1 MLAVSSQR
9 IDAKRRATVD
19 PRKRQ
24 FASEKYD
31 KEEYEHRMNF
41 YTIPPTGDIAL
52 ENFEEWAIARLKVLA
67 ELEACQFR
75 NKTPQETEEYMRPV
89 LDKWL
94 RLDNNASRS
103 EALHWQRKKDHYS
116 HWTLRLAFA
125 GTADLRQRFTRLEA
139 MLFKLRLQTDE
150 SRERRA
156 FIESL
161 PMSWQILTAEERHGM
176 LNDLKAAT
184 GFWRDDEES
193 WFKVDWETVPDLVE
207 RRQVL
212 LKRGMAYVHVREQTT
227 LIVNEFTRSLEGG
240 LEQAARFLPR
250 MDEENRLAPI
260 LHHLSQSFIAPDA
273 GYSEAS
279 SIGDLASISAG
290 SIEGLSSHFPLC
302 MQNLQRDLKKNSH
315 LKHFSRLQYT
325 LFLKGIGLNLNECIV
340 FWRKSFKL
348 ITDEKFK
355 SEYLY
360 NIRHA
365 YGDVGGDSNK
375 RGRGYTPYSCQ
386 KLLTEPLPSAGQNHG
401 CPYRTYSPDNLITLL
416 QNMGMNNPE
425 VLRGVKD
432 DVARQR
438 YHIAC
443 NRIFEAAHKNEL
455 KRVKEQ
461 NLWPASELDTIL
473 HPNTY
478 FKRSYML
485 KHLDKLQ
492 QSGDMGIDGPT

>member
-1 MLAVSSQR
+1 MLAVSAQR
-9 IDAKRRATVD
+9 IDPKRRAVVD

-24 FASEKYD
+24 FAQEKYE
-31 KEEYEHRMNF
+31 KEEYGHRMNF

-52 ENFEEWAIARLKVLA
+52 ESFEEWAIARLKVLA

-75 NKTPQETEEYMRPV
+75 NKSPQETEEYMKPV

-103 EALHWQRKKDHYS
+103 EALQEQRKKDHYS

-125 GTADLRQRFTRLEA
+125 GTTDLRQRFTRLEA

-150 SRERRA
+150 FRERRA
-156 FIESL
+156 FIASL
-161 PMSWQILTAEERHGM
+161 PMSWQILTEDEKSTM
-176 LNDLKAAT
+176 MNDLKAAT
-184 GFWRDDEES
+184 GFRRDDEEN

-212 LKRGMAYVHVREQTT
+212 LRRGMAYVHVREQVT
-227 LIVNEFTRSLEGG
+227 LIINEFTRCLETG

-273 GYSEAS
+273 GYSESS

-290 SIEGLSSHFPLC
+290 SIDGLSTHFPLC
-302 MQNLQRDLKKNSH
+302 MQNLHRELKKNSH

-348 ITDEKFK
+348 ITD
-355 SEYLY
+355 
-360 NIRHA
+360 
-365 YGDVGGDSNK
+365 GGL
-375 RGRGYTPYSCQ
+375 PW
-386 KLLTEPLPSAGQNHG
+386 LL
-401 CPYRTYSPDNLITLL
+401 
-416 QNMGMNNPE
+416 
-425 VLRGVKD
+425 
-432 DVARQR
+432 
-438 YHIAC
+438 
-443 NRIFEAAHKNEL
+443 
-455 KRVKEQ
+455 
-461 NLWPASELDTIL
+461 
-473 HPNTY
+473 
-478 FKRSYML
+478 
-485 KHLDKLQ
+485 
-492 QSGDMGIDGPT
+492 